1 MSIFEEQIET
11 VAGLALSYGAQ
22 SFAVFKMSCKY
33 FSGLVEGPECRW
45 LDVNGEEAGWD
56 NKIIREISTVYH
68 KSMHDVMLSKFKAG
82 EANNLELTIW
92 LNGDSEIRI
101 FLDEH
106 QESQYQAEL
115 REFLGDE
122 EYDRLDE
129 AQPADNEDA
138 SKTLDTGSDSVTE
151 EYTAQ
156 DLYTHLYHTVTADLP
171 ENWKSVT
178 IRFSVS
184 TDGNYKN
191 LEANYLF
198 EDASSASHTFEPTE
212 TFGPLNAMD
221 KLRELND
228 EEPWQSA
235 TFYLYPGGQIGFK
248 ASDDV

>member
-1 MSIFEEQIET
+1 MKLEKSTLQEIAE
-11 VAGLALSYGAQ
+11 LALSFEDG
-22 SFAVFKMSCKY
+22 FEVFELDCY
-33 FSGLVEGPECRW
+33 YYDGHIVGPNSRW
-45 LDVNGEEAGWD
+45 LDKSGEKVGWNNALIRAAG
-56 NKIIREISTVYH
+56 KVYLRDIDPE
-68 KSMHDVMLSKFKAG
+68 MRIEWKANR
-82 EANNLELTIW
+82 ANNFVLRVRSIDDIQYDI
-92 LNGDSEIRI
+92 G
-101 FLDEH
+101 FDES
-106 QESQYQAEL
+106 QESRRHQEL
-115 REFLGDE
+115 REELGD
-122 EYDRLDE
+122 
-129 AQPADNEDA
+129 AQYQELYGQDGNSTIENEP
-138 SKTLDTGSDSVTE
+138 DSAVVDHQ
-151 EYTAQ
+151 YTAQ

-221 KLRELND
+221 KLRELNN